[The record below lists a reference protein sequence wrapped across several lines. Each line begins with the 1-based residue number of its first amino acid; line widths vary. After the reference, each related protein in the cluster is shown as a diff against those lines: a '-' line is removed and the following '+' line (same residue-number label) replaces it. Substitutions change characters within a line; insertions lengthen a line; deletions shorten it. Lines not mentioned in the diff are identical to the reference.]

1 MNPNT
6 ANLKLMRWRLL
17 GKELRQLLPIFA
29 ATPVALVAFLF
40 LVPTIGN
47 FSRIRSGL
55 PWELAFQLPGVV
67 FSLGAVGLLVC
78 QEKEQ
83 RSLTWLAALPI
94 RALDIV
100 YGKLWA
106 GIVGVILVWSAS
118 VLTSV
123 LLQPFFPVE
132 NDISQWL
139 LCLVVDLYILVVG
152 LAIVWRLE
160 STFASMF
167 LLLVMAF
174 VPAGLAQGIDNIIFP
189 GARVAS
195 QSDFNTHVLVCTCYL
210 TLGIVAVYF
219 LRLWGLRA
227 LTATPTYAADFD
239 RAWLPYR
246 VSSSVPKRR
255 HLMSP
260 SAGLTWQMVR
270 QNSWALA
277 AIGAVFLYSLGQ
289 LAANWLDQS
298 NTIALIAALAA
309 SWLGVLTFGGDA
321 FKNQIRFLAERGVSP
336 SKVWWTRHL
345 VPFSVLSMYG
355 LLALAVATLVLNKQ
369 IVPQLSLPS
378 HSDPVTMAKLFFLL
392 MATLAFLFAVYSV
405 SQWFGQRFQSVIVA
419 IVVIP
424 PVAISTAAFAMTLLH
439 WLGFEIMLV
448 GVLAIFPMVGTWWS
462 MPAWM
467 DRRLGFR
474 SSVAQMG
481 GAAAVLTLVLGALI
495 VWPHV
500 IPLTINPVIAAEMR
514 EFQVLHKS
522 ELYVGTRRSSYEES
536 VRQQHTSDYKAVRL
550 EQDFRTSMLQKLS
563 RVEQELALPEYDA
576 DSYLYQ
582 SCGLFLESMADL
594 VPHWNMETAERAELF
609 NRVLRAH
616 VQLLRRFRQTCR
628 IPEQE
633 IADIAEIWLLQQLLR
648 PESSEL
654 LEDKLYNEMVTYLA
668 DDGARQN
675 ARRRALVVARGELEQ
690 TEISAWNSN
699 TLLEIAGL
707 SVPWVLNGVTAASR
721 NRQQKQKALELI
733 EDLWVLSGEPNQT
746 HDETLQRLAQ
756 NLQTPA
762 INYGIGEQGKYYRV
776 NDTTKIVPNLWAVWG
791 GWSVPGQQWR
801 AGWETQAQQ
810 LPKRKLKSETET
822 LNSDARGERE

>member
-1 MNPNT
+1 MNSNT

-17 GKELRQLLPIFA
+17 GKELRQLLPVFA

-40 LVPTIGN
+40 LVPTIGKL
-47 FSRIRSGL
+47 SPIRSGL
-55 PWELAFQLPGVV
+55 PWELAYQLPGVV

-139 LCLVVDLYILVVG
+139 LCLVVDLYILIVG

-160 STFASMF
+160 STFASIF

-174 VPAGLAQGIDNIIFP
+174 VPAGVAQGIDNIIFP
-189 GARVAS
+189 GARVAA
-195 QSDFNTHVLVCTCYL
+195 QSDFNTHVLLWICYL
-210 TLGIVAVYF
+210 TLGIVALF
-219 LRLWGLRA
+219 LVRRWGLRA

-246 VSSSVPKRR
+246 VSSSIPKRR

-260 SAGLTWQMVR
+260 STGLTWQMLR

-277 AIGAVFLYSLGQ
+277 AIGVVFLFSLGQ
-289 LAANWLDQS
+289 LAANWLDHS

-321 FKNQIRFLAERGVSP
+321 FKHQIRFLAERGVSP
-336 SKVWWTRHL
+336 AKVWWTRHL
-345 VPFSVLSMYG
+345 VPLSMLSMYG
-355 LLALAVATLVLNKQ
+355 ILALAVATLVLNKQ
-369 IVPQLSLPS
+369 IVPQLSLQPRNY
-378 HSDPVTMAKLFFLL
+378 PITMANLFFLL
-392 MATLAFLFAVYSV
+392 MATLAFLLAVYSV
-405 SQWFGQRFQSVIVA
+405 SQWVGQRFQSVILA

-424 PVAISTAAFAMTLLH
+424 PIAISTVAFTMTLLH
-439 WLGFEIMLV
+439 WLGIETMFV
-448 GVLAIFPMVGTWWS
+448 GVLAIFPLVGTWWS

-474 SSVAQMG
+474 SSVAQLG
-481 GAAAVLTLVLGALI
+481 GAAAVVTLVLGTLI
-495 VWPHV
+495 AWPHV
-500 IPLTINPVIAAEMR
+500 MPLNINPVIAAEMHEFNVAQMR
-514 EFQVLHKS
+514 ELI
-522 ELYVGTRRSSYEES
+522 EGTRRSSYRNS
-536 VRQQHTSDYKAVRL
+536 VAPRLSIDDEAVRL
-550 EQDFRTSMLQKLS
+550 KEDFRTSLFQDLS
-563 RVEQELALPEYDA
+563 RVEQDLALSEYAVDI
-576 DSYLYQ
+576 YLYQ
-582 SCGLFLESMADL
+582 TDGFLLESLAEL
-594 VPHWNMETAERAELF
+594 VPHWNIETAERTELF

-616 VQLLRRFRQTCR
+616 VQLLRRLRQNCR

-633 IADIAEIWLLQQLLR
+633 IADIGEIWLLQQLLR
-648 PESSEL
+648 PESNKMI
-654 LEDKLYNEMVTYLA
+654 EDQLYNEMVTYLA

-675 ARRRALVVARGELEQ
+675 ARRRALVVARWELEQ
-690 TEISAWNSN
+690 TEVSAWQSN
-699 TLLEIAGL
+699 APLEIAGL

-721 NRQQKQKALELI
+721 NRQQNQKALELI
-733 EDLWVLSGEPNQT
+733 EDLWVLAGKPYQT
-746 HDETLQRLAQ
+746 HDETLKRLAQ
-756 NLQTPA
+756 NRQTPA

-776 NDTTKIVPNLWAVWG
+776 NDAAKVVP
-791 GWSVPGQQWR
+791 
-801 AGWETQAQQ
+801 
-810 LPKRKLKSETET
+810 
-822 LNSDARGERE
+822 